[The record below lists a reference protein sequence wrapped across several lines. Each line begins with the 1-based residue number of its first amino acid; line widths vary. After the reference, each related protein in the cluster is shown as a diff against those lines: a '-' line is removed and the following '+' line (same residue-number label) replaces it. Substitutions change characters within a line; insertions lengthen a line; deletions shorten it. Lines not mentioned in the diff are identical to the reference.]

1 MIIQSQPAVWKGG
14 AIFGTMEVCIDSRK
28 YSSHENDL
36 VFLLQVQY
44 FTIPTD

>member
-1 MIIQSQPAVWKGG
+1 MVKLLVDIVLGWNRGGGG

-36 VFLLQVQY
+36 DL
-44 FTIPTD
+44 